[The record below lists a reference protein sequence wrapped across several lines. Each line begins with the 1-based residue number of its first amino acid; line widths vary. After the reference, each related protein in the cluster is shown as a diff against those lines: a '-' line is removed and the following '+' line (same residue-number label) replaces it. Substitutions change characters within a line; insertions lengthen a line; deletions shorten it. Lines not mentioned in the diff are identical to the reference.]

1 MDEIDEKLLNMIK
14 GNARMTYQ
22 EMGNALGMTRMAAKK
37 RVKKLEEAGIIRGY
51 NTTIYREDE
60 VTMMIDITTTPESFE
75 KVLEY
80 VSTRTAFVRQI
91 FRTTKENHIHIV
103 AASTDI
109 RDLKYLLK
117 MIQKSCGEEI
127 EHFSCHAVTEI
138 IKDVYGGVRYDKEQR
153 KIRTNQ
159 KDI

>member
-75 KVLEY
+75 KVLP
-80 VSTRTAFVRQI
+80 
-91 FRTTKENHIHIV
+91 K
-103 AASTDI
+103 
-109 RDLKYLLK
+109 
-117 MIQKSCGEEI
+117 KSEFEI
-127 EHFSCHAVTEI
+127 
-138 IKDVYGGVRYDKEQR
+138 
-153 KIRTNQ
+153 
-159 KDI
+159 